1 MYTVTKDRPL
11 ATTIT
16 GSLPRPAWFVENLR
30 GRAFLDAMGSDYR
43 FREQYFDAV
52 AVLVNDQA
60 RAGLDIVT
68 DGDMRFDTDIGGR
81 SWFGYLFE
89 RMDGLGDI
97 GMRHGGS
104 EWAARPRGGG
114 GGGGA
119 GPAEATVARVNVPGD
134 ILHEV
139 MEARLPAR
147 VLGEVGRG
155 SLQYDAV
162 FRAAQRLT
170 DRPVKIGSCCG
181 QMVNKVALNE
191 YYDSPLASVMAFS
204 RALNEEYHAVAD
216 AGAELLQVE
225 EPCLHFVEG
234 SDWEI
239 SLDEYVDAFNR
250 EVAGLRD
257 RLEVWCHT
265 CWGNPLAQKIE
276 ANYRYRPILGH
287 LDRLDVDVLTFETAD
302 NGGAE
307 LADIAAAVS
316 VDKKICIGGV
326 THRTLQ
332 VETPEEVAA
341 LVRRALEHIPVER
354 LLVSTDCGFGRQG
367 MSRLHAFYKMVALSR
382 GVNIV
387 RRELGLPEG
396 RIPAAEGR
404 YEFLT
409 S

>member
-16 GSLPRPAWFVENLR
+16 GSLPRPSWFAEDLR
-30 GRAFLDAMGSDYR
+30 GRAFLEALGSDYR
-43 FREQYFDAV
+43 YREQYFDAV
-52 AVLVNDQA
+52 AVLVNDQV

-97 GMRHGGS
+97 GMRGGGS

-114 GGGGA
+114 A
-119 GPAEATVARVNVPGD
+119 AAPAEASVARVHVAGD

-147 VLGEVGRG
+147 ILGEVGRG

-162 FRAAQRLT
+162 FKAAQRLT

-181 QMVNKVALNE
+181 QMVSKVALND
-191 YYDSPLASVMAFS
+191 YYDSALESVMAFS
-204 RALNEEYHAVAD
+204 SALNEEYHAVAD
-216 AGAELLQVE
+216 AGAEILQVE

-239 SLDEYVDAFNR
+239 SLEEYVGAFNR
-250 EVAGLRD
+250 EVEGLRD

-276 ANYRYRPILGH
+276 ANYRYRPILEY

-307 LADIAAAVS
+307 LAEIGAAVS
-316 VDKKICIGGV
+316 ADKKICIGGV

-341 LVRRALEHIPVER
+341 LLRRALEHIPPER

-367 MSRLHAFYKMVALSR
+367 MSRMHAFYKMVSLCR
-382 GVNIV
+382 GVNLV
-387 RRELGLPEG
+387 RHELGLPES

-404 YEFLT
+404 YEFL
-409 S
+409 SN

>member
-16 GSLPRPAWFVENLR
+16 GSLPRPGWFVENLR
-30 GRAFLDAMGSDYR
+30 GRAFLEAIGSDYR
-43 FREQYFDAV
+43 YREQYFDAV
-52 AVLVNDQA
+52 AALVNDQV

-97 GMRHGGS
+97 GMRAGGS
-104 EWAARPRGGG
+104 EWAARPGGG
-114 GGGGA
+114 DRA
-119 GPAEATVARVNVPGD
+119 APAEAGVPRVNVAGD

-162 FRAAQRLT
+162 FKAAQRLT
-170 DRPVKIGSCCG
+170 NRPVKIGSCCG
-181 QMVNKVALNE
+181 QMAHKVAVNA
-191 YYDSPLASVMAFS
+191 YYDSPLEAVMAFS
-204 RALNEEYHAVAD
+204 AALNEEYHAVAD
-216 AGAELLQVE
+216 AGAEILQVE

-250 EVAGLRD
+250 EVAGLRH

-276 ANYRYRPILGH
+276 AGYRYRPILEH
-287 LDRLDVDVLTFETAD
+287 LDRLEVDVITFETAD

-307 LADIAAAVS
+307 LAEIAAAVS
-316 VDKKICIGGV
+316 ADKKICIGGV

-341 LVRRALEHIPVER
+341 LVRRALEHIPAER

-367 MSRLHAFYKMVALSR
+367 MSRMHAFYKMVSLSR
-382 GVNIV
+382 GVNLV
-387 RRELGLPEG
+387 RCELGLPES
-396 RIPAAEGR
+396 RVPAAEGR
-404 YEFLT
+404 YEFLPA
-409 S
+409 

>member
-16 GSLPRPAWFVENLR
+16 GSLPRPSWFVEDLR
-30 GRAFLDAMGSDYR
+30 GRAFLEALGSDYR
-43 FREQYFDAV
+43 YREQYFDAV
-52 AVLVNDQA
+52 AVLVNDQV

-97 GMRHGGS
+97 GMRGGGS

-114 GGGGA
+114 A
-119 GPAEATVARVNVPGD
+119 ADPAEAAVARVHVAGD

-147 VLGEVGRG
+147 ILGDVGRG

-162 FRAAQRLT
+162 FKAAQRLT

-181 QMVNKVALNE
+181 QMVNKVALND
-191 YYDSPLASVMAFS
+191 YYDSALEAVTAFS
-204 RALNEEYHAVAD
+204 IALNEEYHTVAD
-216 AGAELLQVE
+216 AGAEILQVE

-239 SLDEYVDAFNR
+239 SLEEYVGAFNR
-250 EVAGLRD
+250 EVEGLRD

-276 ANYRYRPILGH
+276 ANYRYRPILEY
-287 LDRLDVDVLTFETAD
+287 LNRLDVDVLTFETAD
-302 NGGAE
+302 NAGAE
-307 LADIAAAVS
+307 LADIAAAIGA
-316 VDKKICIGGV
+316 DKKICIGGV

-341 LVRRALEHIPVER
+341 LLRRALEHIPPER

-367 MSRLHAFYKMVALSR
+367 MSRMHAFYKMVALSR
-382 GVNIV
+382 GVNMV
-387 RRELGLPEG
+387 RRELGLPES

-404 YEFLT
+404 YEFLPT
-409 S
+409 

>member
-16 GSLPRPAWFVENLR
+16 GSLPRPSWFVEDLR
-30 GRAFLDAMGSDYR
+30 GRAFLEALGSDYR
-43 FREQYFDAV
+43 YREQYFDAV
-52 AVLVNDQA
+52 AVLVNDQV

-97 GMRHGGS
+97 GMRGGGS

-114 GGGGA
+114 A
-119 GPAEATVARVNVPGD
+119 ADPAEAAVARVHVAGD

-147 VLGEVGRG
+147 ILGDVGRG

-162 FRAAQRLT
+162 FKAAQRLT

-181 QMVNKVALNE
+181 QMVNKVALND
-191 YYDSPLASVMAFS
+191 YYDSALEAVTAFS
-204 RALNEEYHAVAD
+204 IALNEEYHTVAD
-216 AGAELLQVE
+216 AGAEILQVE

-239 SLDEYVDAFNR
+239 SLEEYVGAFNR
-250 EVAGLRD
+250 EVEGLRD

-276 ANYRYRPILGH
+276 ANYRYRPILEY
-287 LDRLDVDVLTFETAD
+287 LNRLDVDVLTFETAD
-302 NGGAE
+302 NAGAE
-307 LADIAAAVS
+307 LADIAAAIGA
-316 VDKKICIGGV
+316 DKKICIGGV

-341 LVRRALEHIPVER
+341 LLRRALEHIPPER

-367 MSRLHAFYKMVALSR
+367 MSRMHAFYKMVALSR
-382 GVNIV
+382 GVNMV
-387 RRELGLPEG
+387 RRELGLPES

-404 YEFLT
+404 YEFLST
-409 S
+409 

>member
-16 GSLPRPAWFVENLR
+16 GSLPRPSWFVEDLR
-30 GRAFLDAMGSDYR
+30 GRAFLEAIGSDYR
-43 FREQYFDAV
+43 YREQYFDAV
-52 AVLVNDQA
+52 AVLVNDQV

-97 GMRHGGS
+97 GMRGGGS

-114 GGGGA
+114 A
-119 GPAEATVARVNVPGD
+119 ADPDEAAVARVHVAGD

-147 VLGEVGRG
+147 ILGDVGRG

-162 FRAAQRLT
+162 FKAAQRLT

-181 QMVNKVALNE
+181 QMVNKVALND
-191 YYDSPLASVMAFS
+191 YYDSALEAVTAFS
-204 RALNEEYHAVAD
+204 IALNEEYHTVAD
-216 AGAELLQVE
+216 AGAEILQVE

-239 SLDEYVDAFNR
+239 SLEEYVGAFNR

-276 ANYRYRPILGH
+276 ANYRYRPILEY

-302 NGGAE
+302 NAGAE
-307 LADIAAAVS
+307 LADIAAAIGA
-316 VDKKICIGGV
+316 DKKICIGGV

-341 LVRRALEHIPVER
+341 LLAARS
-354 LLVSTDCGFGRQG
+354 STFLPRGSSSAPTAASDGRG
-367 MSRLHAFYKMVALSR
+367 
-382 GVNIV
+382 
-387 RRELGLPEG
+387 
-396 RIPAAEGR
+396 
-404 YEFLT
+404 
-409 S
+409 

>member
-16 GSLPRPAWFVENLR
+16 GSLPRPTWFVENLR
-30 GRAFLDAMGSDYR
+30 GRAFLEAIGSDYR
-43 FREQYFDAV
+43 FREQYLDAV
-52 AVLVNDQA
+52 AVLVSDQV

-68 DGDMRFDTDIGGR
+68 DGDMRFDNDIGGR

-89 RMDGLGDI
+89 RMEGLGDI
-97 GMRHGGS
+97 GMRRGGS
-104 EWAARPRGGG
+104 EWAARPRPGGG
-114 GGGGA
+114 G
-119 GPAEATVARVNVPGD
+119 EADEAAVPRVHVAGD

-147 VLGEVGRG
+147 ILGEVGRG
-155 SLQYDAV
+155 TLQYDAI
-162 FRAAQRLT
+162 FKAAQRLT

-181 QMVNKVALNE
+181 QMVNKVALND
-191 YYDSPLASVMAFS
+191 YYDSPLESVMAFS
-204 RALNEEYHAVAD
+204 IALNEEYHAVAD
-216 AGAELLQVE
+216 SGAEILQIE
-225 EPCLHFVEG
+225 EPCLHFVAG
-234 SDWEI
+234 SEWDV
-239 SLDEYVDAFNR
+239 SLDDYVNCFNR
-250 EVAGLRD
+250 EVAGLRTK
-257 RLEVWCHT
+257 LEVWCHT

-276 ANYRYRPILGH
+276 AAYRYEPILEH

-307 LADIAAAVS
+307 LAEIAAAIGP
-316 VDKKICIGGV
+316 DKKICIGGV

-341 LVRRALEHIPVER
+341 LVRRALEHIPAER

-367 MSRLHAFYKMVALSR
+367 MSRIHAFYKMVSLSR

-387 RRELGLPEG
+387 RRELGLPEN
-396 RIPAAEGR
+396 RVPAAESR
-404 YEFLT
+404 YDFLAG
-409 S
+409 

>member
-1 MYTVTKDRPL
+1 MYTVTNDHPL

-16 GSLPRPAWFVENLR
+16 GSLPRPGWFVENLR
-30 GRAFLDAMGSDYR
+30 GRAFLEAIGSDFRY
-43 FREQYFDAV
+43 REQYFDAV
-52 AVLVNDQA
+52 AALVNDQV

-104 EWAARPRGGG
+104 EWAARPS

-119 GPAEATVARVNVPGD
+119 APAETGVARVNVAGD

-181 QMVNKVALNE
+181 QMVNKVAVNA
-191 YYDSPLASVMAFS
+191 YYDTPLEAVMAFS
-204 RALNEEYHAVAD
+204 AALNEEYHAVAD
-216 AGAELLQVE
+216 AGADILQVE

-239 SLDEYVDAFNR
+239 SLDEYVNAFNR

-276 ANYRYRPILGH
+276 ASYRYAPILEY

-307 LADIAAAVS
+307 LAEIAAAVS
-316 VDKKICIGGV
+316 ADKKICIGGV

-341 LVRRALEHIPVER
+341 LVRRALEHIPAER

-367 MSRLHAFYKMVALSR
+367 MSRMHAFYKMVSLCR
-382 GVNIV
+382 GVNLV
-387 RRELGLPEG
+387 RRELGLPESPV
-396 RIPAAEGR
+396 PAADGR
-404 YEFLT
+404 YEFLPR
-409 S
+409 

>member
-1 MYTVTKDRPL
+1 MYTVTNDRPL

-16 GSLPRPAWFVENLR
+16 GSLPRPGWFVENLR
-30 GRAFLDAMGSDYR
+30 GRAFLEAMGSDYR
-43 FREQYFDAV
+43 YREQYFDAV
-52 AVLVNDQA
+52 AALVNDQV

-114 GGGGA
+114 GA
-119 GPAEATVARVNVPGD
+119 DPAEVAVARVNVAGD

-147 VLGEVGRG
+147 VLGDVGRG
-155 SLQYDAV
+155 TLQYDAV

-181 QMVNKVALNE
+181 QMVNKVALND
-191 YYDSPLASVMAFS
+191 YYDTPLEAVMAFS
-204 RALNEEYHAVAD
+204 AALNEEYHAVAD
-216 AGAELLQVE
+216 AGAEILQVE

-239 SLDEYVDAFNR
+239 SLDQYVDAFNR
-250 EVAGLRD
+250 EVEGLRD

-276 ANYRYRPILGH
+276 ANYRYRPILEH

-307 LADIAAAVS
+307 IADIAAAIS
-316 VDKKICIGGV
+316 ADKKICIGGV

-341 LVRRALEHIPVER
+341 LVRRALEHIPSER

-367 MSRLHAFYKMVALSR
+367 MSRMHAFYKMVSLTR
-382 GVNIV
+382 GVNLV
-387 RRELGLPEG
+387 RRELGLPES
-396 RIPAAEGR
+396 RVPASEGR
-404 YEFLT
+404 YDFL
-409 S
+409 SR

>member
-16 GSLPRPAWFVENLR
+16 GSLPRPGWFVENLR
-30 GRAFLDAMGSDYR
+30 GRAFLEAMGSDYR

-52 AVLVNDQA
+52 AVLVNDQV

-89 RMDGLGDI
+89 RMGGLGDI
-97 GMRHGGS
+97 GMRRGGS
-104 EWAARPRGGG
+104 EWAARTRED
-114 GGGGA
+114 GGA
-119 GPAEATVARVNVPGD
+119 GPAEAAVARVNVPGD

-147 VLGEVGRG
+147 VLDEVGRG
-155 SLQYDAV
+155 YLQYDAI

-181 QMVNKVALNE
+181 QMANKVALNE
-191 YYDSPLASVMAFS
+191 YYDSALASVMAFS
-204 RALNEEYHAVAD
+204 RALNEEYHSVAD
-216 AGAELLQVE
+216 AGAKILQVE

-276 ANYRYRPILGH
+276 ASYRYGPILEH

-307 LADIAAAVS
+307 LAEIAAAIS
-316 VDKKICIGGV
+316 ADKKICIGGV

-332 VETPEEVAA
+332 VETPDEVAA
-341 LVRRALEHIPVER
+341 LVRRALEYIPPER

-367 MSRLHAFYKMVALSR
+367 MSRMHAFYKMVSLSR
-382 GVNIV
+382 GVNMV
-387 RRELGLPEG
+387 RRELGLPES
-396 RIPAAEGR
+396 RVPAAEGR
-404 YEFLT
+404 YDFL
-409 S
+409 SG

>member
-1 MYTVTKDRPL
+1 MYTVTLDRPL

-16 GSLPRPAWFVENLR
+16 GSLPRPGWFVENLR
-30 GRAFLDAMGSDYR
+30 GRAFLEAIGTDYR
-43 FREQYFDAV
+43 FREQYLDAV
-52 AVLVNDQA
+52 AVLVNDQV

-89 RMDGLGDI
+89 RMEGLGDI

-104 EWAARPRGGG
+104 EWAARPRRGDGTDPD
-114 GGGGA
+114 A
-119 GPAEATVARVNVPGD
+119 AAVPRVNVPGD

-147 VLGEVGRG
+147 VLDEVGRG

-162 FRAAQRLT
+162 FKAAQRLT

-191 YYDSPLASVMAFS
+191 YYRSPLEAVMAFS
-204 RALNEEYHAVAD
+204 AALNAEYHAVAD
-216 AGAELLQVE
+216 AGAEILQVE

-239 SLDEYVDAFNR
+239 TLEEYVDAFNR
-250 EVAGLRD
+250 EVRGLRD

-276 ANYRYRPILGH
+276 ANYRYRPILEY

-302 NGGAE
+302 NAGAE
-307 LADIAAAVS
+307 LEEIAAAIGA
-316 VDKKICIGGV
+316 DKKICIGGV

-341 LVRRALEHIPVER
+341 LLRRALEHIPPER

-367 MSRLHAFYKMVALSR
+367 MSRMHAFYKMVSLSR
-382 GVNIV
+382 GVNAV
-387 RRELGLPEG
+387 RRELGLPQS

-404 YEFLT
+404 YDFL
-409 S
+409 SS

>member
-1 MYTVTKDRPL
+1 MYTVTRDRPL

-16 GSLPRPAWFVENLR
+16 GSLPRPGWFVENLR
-30 GRAFLDAMGSDYR
+30 GRAFLEAIGSDYR
-43 FREQYFDAV
+43 YREQYFDAV
-52 AVLVNDQA
+52 AALVNDQV

-81 SWFGYLFE
+81 AWFGYLFE

-104 EWAARPRGGG
+104 EWAARPPGGG
-114 GGGGA
+114 EA
-119 GPAEATVARVNVPGD
+119 ADPDEPAVARVHVPGD

-147 VLGEVGRG
+147 VRGEVGRG

-181 QMVNKVALNE
+181 QMVHKVAVND
-191 YYDSPLASVMAFS
+191 YYDAPLEAVMAFS

-216 AGAELLQVE
+216 AGAEILQVE

-250 EVAGLRD
+250 EVEGLRG

-276 ANYRYRPILGH
+276 ASYRYRPILEY

-307 LADIAAAVS
+307 LPEIAAAIGAG
-316 VDKKICIGGV
+316 KKICIGGV

-332 VETPEEVAA
+332 VETPDEVAA
-341 LVRRALEHIPVER
+341 LVRRALEHIPPER

-367 MSRLHAFYKMVALSR
+367 MSRMHAFYKMVALSR
-382 GVNIV
+382 GVNLV
-387 RRELGLPEG
+387 RRELGLPESPV
-396 RIPAAEGR
+396 PAAEGR
-404 YEFLT
+404 YDFL
-409 S
+409 SR

>member
-1 MYTVTKDRPL
+1 MYTVTRDRPL

-16 GSLPRPAWFVENLR
+16 GSLPRPGWFVENLR
-30 GRAFLDAMGSDYR
+30 GRAFLEAIGTDYR
-43 FREQYFDAV
+43 YREQYFDAV
-52 AVLVNDQA
+52 AALVNDQV

-81 SWFGYLFE
+81 AWFGYLFE

-104 EWAARPRGGG
+104 EWAARPSGE
-114 GGGGA
+114 GGA
-119 GPAEATVARVNVPGD
+119 DPVEAGVARVNVPGD

-181 QMVNKVALNE
+181 QMVHKVAVNA
-191 YYDSPLASVMAFS
+191 YYDAPLEAVMAFS

-216 AGAELLQVE
+216 AGAEILQVE

-276 ANYRYRPILGH
+276 ASYRYRPILEY

-307 LADIAAAVS
+307 LPEIAAAIGTG
-316 VDKKICIGGV
+316 KKICIGGV

-332 VETPEEVAA
+332 VETPDEVAA
-341 LVRRALEHIPVER
+341 LVRRALEHIPPER

-382 GVNIV
+382 GVNLV
-387 RRELGLPEG
+387 RRELGLPESPV
-396 RIPAAEGR
+396 PAAEGR
-404 YEFLT
+404 YDFL
-409 S
+409 SR

>member
-1 MYTVTKDRPL
+1 MYTVTKDLPL
-11 ATTIT
+11 AATIT
-16 GSLPRPAWFVENLR
+16 GSLPRPGWFVENLR
-30 GRAFLDAMGSDYR
+30 GRAFLEAIGSDLRY
-43 FREQYFDAV
+43 REQYFDAV
-52 AVLVNDQA
+52 SALVNDQV

-97 GMRHGGS
+97 GMRRGGS
-104 EWAARPRGGG
+104 EWAARPE

-119 GPAEATVARVNVPGD
+119 GVAAEAGVARVNVAGD

-181 QMVNKVALNE
+181 QMVNKVAVNA
-191 YYDSPLASVMAFS
+191 YYDSPLEAVMAFS
-204 RALNEEYHAVAD
+204 AALNEEYHAVAD
-216 AGAELLQVE
+216 AGADILQVE

-239 SLDEYVDAFNR
+239 SLDEYVSAFNR
-250 EVAGLRD
+250 EVEGLRD

-276 ANYRYRPILGH
+276 ANYRYRPILEY
-287 LDRLDVDVLTFETAD
+287 LDRLEVDVITFETAD
-302 NGGAE
+302 NGGVE
-307 LADIAAAVS
+307 LAEIAAAVS
-316 VDKKICIGGV
+316 ADKKICIGGV

-341 LVRRALEHIPVER
+341 LVRRALEHVPAER

-367 MSRLHAFYKMVALSR
+367 MSRMHAFYKMVSLSR
-382 GVNIV
+382 GVNLV
-387 RRELGLPEG
+387 RRELGLPES
-396 RIPAAEGR
+396 RVPAAEGR
-404 YEFLT
+404 YEFLPT
-409 S
+409 

>member
-1 MYTVTKDRPL
+1 MYTVTRDRPL

-16 GSLPRPAWFVENLR
+16 GSLPRPGWFVENLR
-30 GRAFLDAMGSDYR
+30 GRAFLEAIGSDYR
-43 FREQYFDAV
+43 YREQYFDAV
-52 AVLVNDQA
+52 AALVNDQV

-97 GMRHGGS
+97 GMRPGGA
-104 EWAARPRGGG
+104 EWAARPS

-119 GPAEATVARVNVPGD
+119 ADPDKAAVARVNVAGD

-162 FRAAQRLT
+162 FKAAQRLT

-181 QMVNKVALNE
+181 QMVHKVSVNAHYESALE
-191 YYDSPLASVMAFS
+191 AVMAFS

-216 AGAELLQVE
+216 AGAEILQVE

-276 ANYRYRPILGH
+276 AGYRYRPILEH

-307 LADIAAAVS
+307 LPEIAAAIGA
-316 VDKKICIGGV
+316 DKKICIGGV

-341 LVRRALEHIPVER
+341 LVRRALDHIPAER

-367 MSRLHAFYKMVALSR
+367 MSRMHAFYKMVSLSR
-382 GVNIV
+382 GVNLV
-387 RRELGLPEG
+387 RRELGLPESPV
-396 RIPAAEGR
+396 PAAEGR
-404 YEFLT
+404 YDFLAR
-409 S
+409 